1 MKLPNYNKELTITYK
16 NAITGHIIN
25 TLNGSFDSAVKATKD
40 FSKQFEAPTL
50 YQSAFKVWYFI
61 RHRINYVKDPAGMQ
75 IIQLPQALIKRGYKA
90 NGNNKGGDCKSM
102 SLAVASIM
110 YNLGAQNIR
119 LRYAGY
125 FGNEPTHVYAVIK
138 LNGRDVAIDP
148 VIDKF
153 DYEKPYKFKKDYKM
167 EVYTLSGIG
176 ATYDEKLTALK
187 SKLKPG
193 TIHYNLVLKE
203 ILKQSGKLSPE
214 SINPVQQQAYLN
226 KLNRLKGYHE
236 KTGKTGLLYKLVLAE
251 INDVNN
257 GIVYGGISG
266 IGKISLKKIIKDVT
280 KGVKKVSLAPSRNAF
295 LGLVEINVKGLATK
309 IKALPKDKAAKV
321 WEKFGGNPD
330 KLFKSV
336 QRGASKKSLFGVD
349 GIGMDPAT
357 ATALASAAPV
367 VAAFIALFSKNP
379 TPKVDDKGQPIL
391 DSKGQPVMEESGS
404 IWQKIKQAAPG
415 LLEKGLNA
423 ARDIINVSDK
433 GDVEIKPNV
442 EITDKQPTT
451 FGGIPKNL
459 LIFGGVGL
467 AALLILRK
475 K

>member
-1 MKLPNYNKELTITYK
+1 MILPKYNKNLEIIKKNGLT
-16 NAITGHIIN
+16 GDIIK
-25 TLNGSFDSAVKATKD
+25 TLNSRFDDAVIATKD
-40 FSKQFEAPTL
+40 FSKKFAQPTI

-61 RHRINYVKDPAGMQ
+61 RNNINYVKDPAGMQ

-90 NGNNKGGDCKSM
+90 NGNIKGGDCKSM
-102 SLAVASIM
+102 SLAVAAIM
-110 YNLGAQNIR
+110 HNLGAQNIR

-125 FGNEPTHVYAVIK
+125 FGNEPTHVYAVIE
-138 LNGRDVAIDP
+138 LNGRDLAIDP

-167 EVYTLSGIG
+167 QVYTLSGIG

-203 ILKQSGKLSPE
+203 ILKQSGKLNPE

-226 KLNRLKGYHE
+226 KLNKLKSYHE
-236 KTGKTGLLYKLVLAE
+236 KTGKTGLLYKLVLSE

-266 IGKISLKKIIKDVT
+266 IGKISLKKIF

-295 LGLVEINVKGLATK
+295 LGLLEINVKGLATK
-309 IKALPKDKAAKV
+309 IKALPKDKVAKT
-321 WEKFGGNPD
+321 WEKFGGNAD

-336 QRGASKKSLFGVD
+336 ERGAKKKSLFGVD

-391 DSKGQPVMEESGS
+391 DSKGRPVMEESGS

-415 LLEKGLNA
+415 LLEKGLSA
-423 ARDIINVSDK
+423 AKDIINVSDK
-433 GDVEIKPNV
+433 GDVEINPNV

-459 LIFGGVGL
+459 LIFGGLGL

>member
-1 MKLPNYNKELTITYK
+1 MILPKYNKNLEIIQKNGLT
-16 NAITGHIIN
+16 GDIIS
-25 TLNGSFDSAVKATKD
+25 TLNGRFADAVTATEDYSKK
-40 FSKQFEAPTL
+40 FSQPTI

-61 RHRINYVKDPAGMQ
+61 RNNINYVKDPAGMQ
-75 IIQLPQALIKRGYKA
+75 IIQLPQALITRGFKR
-90 NGNNKGGDCKSM
+90 NGNTKGGDCKSM

-110 YNLGAQNIR
+110 HNLGAENVR

-125 FGNEPTHVYAVIK
+125 FGDEPTHVYAVISI
-138 LNGRDVAIDP
+138 NGRDVPIDP

-167 EVYTLSGIG
+167 NVYQLSGIS
-176 ATYDEKLTALK
+176 ATYDEKLNILK
-187 SKLKPG
+187 SRLKPG
-193 TIHYNLVLKE
+193 TIHFNLVSKE
-203 ILKQSGKLSPE
+203 ILKQSGRLSPE
-214 SINPVQQQAYLN
+214 TINPVQQQGYLDR
-226 KLNRLKGYHE
+226 LTRLKNMHE
-236 KTGKTGLLYKLVLAE
+236 KTGKTGLLYQLVLNE
-251 INDVNN
+251 INDVKS

-266 IGKISLKKIIKDVT
+266 IGKISLKKAVQKIT
-280 KGVKKVSLAPSRNAF
+280 KAVKKVGLSPTRNAF

-309 IKALPKDKAAKV
+309 IKALPKNKAAKV
-321 WEKFGGNPD
+321 WEKFGGNAD

-336 QRGASKKSLFGVD
+336 ERGAKKKSLFGVE

-379 TPKVDDKGQPIL
+379 TPKVDDKGLPVLDAAGQPIL
-391 DSKGQPVMEESGS
+391 EEKTT
-404 IWQKIKQAAPG
+404 IWEKIKQAAPG
-415 LLEKGLNA
+415 LLEKGLEA
-423 ARDIINVSDK
+423 AKDIINISPK
-433 GDVEIKPNV
+433 GDVEIKPDV

-451 FGGIPKNL
+451 GYAIPKNL

-467 AALLILRK
+467 AALLLLRK